1 MSDVKS
7 CLVVDDSKLSRMII
21 CKIITTNFSQ
31 WKVTEAADAEQA
43 LEIAKDQS
51 FDLITLDHNMPGMTG
66 IELYPQIRTLQPD
79 AHIGMISANIQKSL
93 KAQAQEQG
101 LEFINKPINEE
112 KLLQFIQLQA

>member
-1 MSDVKS
+1 MSQVKN
-7 CLVVDDSKLSRMII
+7 CLIIDDSKLSRMII
-21 CKIITTNFSQ
+21 CKIINTHFTQ
-31 WKVTEAADAEQA
+31 WKITEAVDGQHGLELAAEQA
-43 LEIAKDQS
+43 

-66 IELYPQIRTLQPD
+66 IELYPQLRDLQPT

-93 KAQAQEQG
+93 KAQARDQG